1 MPVFF
6 ASCQESVIDVPIW
19 CYKFHFFQKMIFKI
33 KLLLSFLMTVFVFF
47 KVSFLFVCLF
57 SLLNIQYPRMWCDGS
72 GLRLGWSWN
81 CRPFTVCLFC
91 SKVLQTSPLESRQGS
106 QADAQGFWFTLWY
119 PVEIYGKL
127 AWWTEAHSPAGSL
140 TWETPHSFLR
150 LWKINFYGWTSPC
163 ESHYDYKIPLAIPMR
178 KHWKR
183 QRLLLTRSGN

>member
-1 MPVFF
+1 MSQFDVINFISF
-6 ASCQESVIDVPIW
+6 RKWFSKLNSCSHSLWQ
-19 CYKFHFFQKMIFKI
+19 F
-33 KLLLSFLMTVFVFF
+33 LSFLRSHFYLFAC
-47 KVSFLFVCLF
+47 FLCWIF
-57 SLLNIQYPRMWCDGS
+57 SYPRMWCDGS

-91 SKVLQTSPLESRQGS
+91 SKVLQMSPLESRQGS

-150 LWKINFYGWTSPC
+150 LWRINFYGWTSPC